1 MGDMDG
7 LCIAVTGAAGNLGA
21 AVCAQL
27 LRYGASVFGI
37 DRQTPRPGFVAAL
50 PGGGKDFASAVA
62 QLADEAQVEAAF
74 ARCEERFG
82 SLWALV
88 NLAGAWEGGKP
99 AHEAGLAVF
108 DRMIDANLRS
118 AYTASR
124 AAMRR
129 LIARKAGR
137 IVSVS
142 ALSAVSGRDIAGS
155 AAYAAAKLGVVG
167 LTRALAEEGA
177 QHGVRAN
184 CIAPGTLRTQA
195 NIAAMPGSDPSRWL
209 PLEEVADAIAFL
221 CGPGSAA
228 VNGAVLPLPSGAA

>member
-21 AVCAQL
+21 AVCARL

-37 DRQTPRPGFVAAL
+37 DRQAPRPGYVAAL

-124 AAMRR
+124 AGMRR

-167 LTRALAEEGA
+167 LTLALAEEGA
-177 QHGVRAN
+177 QHGVRVN

-195 NIAAMPGSDPSRWL
+195 NIAAMPGSDPSRWV